1 MGAGMYHIR
10 VVGELDSTRIRAE
23 LDRISKSYRMMVGG
37 GGVGGGATGKGKAG
51 GGIVQLGKDAEQ
63 TKKRLQGLN
72 GQVVRN
78 EKTLKGF
85 HTGFSNT
92 GKEVEKS
99 TGKLRAFGTETL
111 HVSKKVI
118 QFGAVTAVIR
128 GATSGMGDMVRKTF
142 ELDAALT
149 EYKKVSDLT
158 GKSLE
163 KYTDQ
168 AFKAGRETAKT
179 GTEMIEAAT
188 QFKKMG
194 YTDQQSMTLATT
206 ATMFQ
211 NIADAEISAGDAAL
225 FINSQLKA
233 FNFSADQSMHVIDS
247 VNEVANNFAVGT
259 NDLQLAL
266 SKTASAMGGF
276 GNSFEQTIG
285 IITAGTEIM
294 VGQPSKVNLIAPTM
308 QKCA

>member
-85 HTGFSNT
+85 HTGFSST

-128 GATSGMGDMVRKTF
+128 GVTSGMGDMVQKTF

-188 QFKKMG
+188 
-194 YTDQQSMTLATT
+194 
-206 ATMFQ
+206 
-211 NIADAEISAGDAAL
+211 
-225 FINSQLKA
+225 
-233 FNFSADQSMHVIDS
+233 
-247 VNEVANNFAVGT
+247 
-259 NDLQLAL
+259 
-266 SKTASAMGGF
+266 
-276 GNSFEQTIG
+276 
-285 IITAGTEIM
+285 
-294 VGQPSKVNLIAPTM
+294 
-308 QKCA
+308 

>member
-1 MGAGMYHIR
+1 MSAGMYRIR
-10 VVGELDSTRIRAE
+10 VVGELDSSRIRAE
-23 LDRISKSYRMMVGG
+23 LARLSKTPFVVGG
-37 GGVGGGATGKGKAG
+37 GTGGKGGAYGT
-51 GGIVQLGKDAEQ
+51 IGKDAEKAGKQ
-63 TKKRLQGLN
+63 IKGANGQIVATQKGMKKLGSETLNVTKK
-72 GQVVRN
+72 VV
-78 EKTLKGF
+78 
-85 HTGFSNT
+85 
-92 GKEVEKS
+92 
-99 TGKLRAFGTETL
+99 
-111 HVSKKVI
+111 

-128 GATSGMGDMVRKTF
+128 GVTSGMGDMVQNVF
-142 ELDAALT
+142 ELDSALT
-149 EYKKVSDLT
+149 EFKKVSDLT

-168 AFKAGRETAKT
+168 AFRAGRETART

-188 QFKKMG
+188 QFRKMG
-194 YTDQQSMTLATT
+194 YGDQQAMQLATT

-233 FNFSADQSMHVIDS
+233 FNFTADESMHVIDS

-294 VGQPSKVNLIAPTM
+294 VGQPSKVNLIAPTI